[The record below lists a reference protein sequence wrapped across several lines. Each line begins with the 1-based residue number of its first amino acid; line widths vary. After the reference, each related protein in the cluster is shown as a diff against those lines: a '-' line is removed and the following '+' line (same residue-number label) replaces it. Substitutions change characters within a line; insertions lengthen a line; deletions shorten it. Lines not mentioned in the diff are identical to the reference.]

1 MANIGLLSAVWP
13 SARTPMSA
21 SKRRFALRSF
31 VATGHLVSPLVIFSM
46 LMIDDSTSLTM
57 LCVAWM
63 QVPHGLHRVPRSR
76 ATPKSVGLQLPLSLL
91 LQPADLPSAGVPPA
105 PHCLDRTQ
113 TTHHVS
119 RRWILGHLKV
129 FARWR
134 GHQVRVGLVQL
145 CPHTAA
151 RHAAT
156 ETLNVFFFSPSTT
169 DSVQDVHSALENVN
183 KCIPG
188 VFSAAVRG
196 QDLVVIMLLW
206 MHM

>member
-1 MANIGLLSAVWP
+1 MDAGTT
-13 SARTPMSA
+13 RTPSSTTKSSNAKKRGASA
-21 SKRRFALRSF
+21 PPKLTPTASRPAKR
-31 VATGHLVSPLVIFSM
+31 G
-46 LMIDDSTSLTM
+46 
-57 LCVAWM
+57 
-63 QVPHGLHRVPRSR
+63 R
-76 ATPKSVGLQLPLSLL
+76 ATSPALSGS
-91 LQPADLPSAGVPPA
+91 DSDDA
-105 PHCLDRTQ
+105 PRQSPVD
-113 TTHHVS
+113 
-119 RRWILGHLKV
+119 HLKV